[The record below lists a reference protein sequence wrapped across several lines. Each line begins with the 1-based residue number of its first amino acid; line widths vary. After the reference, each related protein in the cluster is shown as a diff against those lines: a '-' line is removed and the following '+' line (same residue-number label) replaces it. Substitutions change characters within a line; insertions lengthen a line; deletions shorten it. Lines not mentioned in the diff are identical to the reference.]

1 MKDFKKL
8 HVWQNGMEIV
18 DMIFDLAN
26 QLPSDEKF
34 GIRSQI
40 TRSAISIPANIAE
53 GSARRSQKD
62 YKRFLEIALDSAFEQ
77 ETHVLIIRKR
87 NWIAEERIGSVLE
100 NIISEPKMLVKF
112 IEKLES

>member
-40 TRSAISIPANIAE
+40 TR
-53 GSARRSQKD
+53 
-62 YKRFLEIALDSAFEQ
+62 
-77 ETHVLIIRKR
+77 

-100 NIISEPKMLVKF
+100 NIISEQKILVKF